1 MDKARSEARP
11 SNPLFTK
18 VRVKPAFLGIDRI
31 VESLSAALTRAG
43 ARNVDA
49 AVSDRTVQLAAD
61 EEMSEAFTALG
72 SAVAQGA
79 AVTIRGGLVKTETGE
94 EQEKKGCAL
103 LSISMKGVGTA
114 MALKKGMRAV
124 LRVIRKHRGA
134 LKTRQKDGEI
144 RINLYLPI
152 LRGS

>member
-11 SNPLFTK
+11 SNSLFTK

-43 ARNVDA
+43 ARNVDV

-124 LRVIRKHRGA
+124 LRVIRKQRGA